1 MKLASD
7 FRQSAREALKG
18 KWGLAV
24 VTGIVASILGAS
36 THGGGGGIN
45 FDFSGFNNSEIETEI
60 NIPSDF
66 NFQNLPS
73 FEEIFPGVEPA
84 FWAIFGTI
92 LAVGLALGLVVG
104 VAFFI
109 LGSIVSPGYAKFNL
123 NLIDGENAEVNDLFK
138 YFKHWSN
145 MVLANLLRSVYI
157 FLWSLLCFI
166 PGFIASYTYSMVPY
180 IMAENPELTAKEAC
194 ERSKQLMD
202 GNRMRL
208 FCLTFSFIGWA
219 ILCAF
224 TCGLGNLVLAPYI
237 EAAIADFYREISD
250 TRPIPEP
257 DESIPVYI
265 PESLV

>member
-7 FRQSAREALKG
+7 FRQSARDALKG

-36 THGGGGGIN
+36 THGGGGVS
-45 FDFSGFNNSEIETEI
+45 FDFSGFNNSDVETEI

-66 NFQNLPS
+66 NFEEFPS
-73 FEEIFPGVEPA
+73 LEEIFPSVEPA

-92 LAVGLALGLVVG
+92 FAVGLAMGLLLG

-123 NLIDGENAEVNDLFK
+123 NLIDGETAEVNDLFK
-138 YFKHWSN
+138 YFKNWSN
-145 MVLANLLRSVYI
+145 MVLANLLRSLYI

-166 PGFIASYTYSMVPY
+166 PGIIASYTYAMVPY
-180 IMAENPELTAKEAC
+180 IMAENPELTPKEAC

-202 GNRMRL
+202 GNRLRL
-208 FCLTFSFIGWA
+208 FCLTFSFIGWSF
-219 ILCAF
+219 LCAV
-224 TCGLGNLVLAPYI
+224 TCGIGYIVLTPYI
-237 EAAIADFYREISD
+237 EAAVADFYREISD
-250 TRPIPEP
+250 TRPVPEP

-265 PESLV
+265 PESQN

>member
-7 FRQSAREALKG
+7 FRQSARDALKG

-36 THGGGGGIN
+36 THGGGGVS
-45 FDFSGFNNSEIETEI
+45 FDFSGFNNSDVETEI

-66 NFQNLPS
+66 NFEEFPS
-73 FEEIFPGVEPA
+73 LEEIFPSVEPA

-92 LAVGLALGLVVG
+92 FAVGLAMGLLLG

-123 NLIDGENAEVNDLFK
+123 NLIDGETAEVNDLFK
-138 YFKHWSN
+138 YFKNWSN
-145 MVLANLLRSVYI
+145 MVLANLRRSLYI

-166 PGFIASYTYSMVPY
+166 PGIIASYTYAMVPY
-180 IMAENPELTAKEAC
+180 IMAENPEFTAKEAC

-202 GNRMRL
+202 GNRLRL
-208 FCLTFSFIGWA
+208 FCLTFSFIGWSF
-219 ILCAF
+219 LCAL
-224 TCGLGNLVLAPYI
+224 TCGIGYIVLTPYI
-237 EAAIADFYREISD
+237 EAAVADFYREISD
-250 TRPIPEP
+250 TRPVPEP

-265 PESLV
+265 PESQN

>member
-7 FRQSAREALKG
+7 FRQSARDALKG

-36 THGGGGGIN
+36 THGGGGVS
-45 FDFSGFNNSEIETEI
+45 FDFSGFNNSDVETEI

-66 NFQNLPS
+66 NFEEFPS
-73 FEEIFPGVEPA
+73 LEEFFPSVEPA

-92 LAVGLALGLVVG
+92 FAVGLAMGLLLG

-123 NLIDGENAEVNDLFK
+123 NLIDGETAEVNDLFK
-138 YFKHWSN
+138 YFKNWSN
-145 MVLANLLRSVYI
+145 MVLANLLRSLYI

-166 PGFIASYTYSMVPY
+166 PGIIASYTYAMVPY
-180 IMAENPELTAKEAC
+180 IMAENPELTPKEAC

-202 GNRMRL
+202 GNRLRL
-208 FCLTFSFIGWA
+208 FCLTFSFIGWSF
-219 ILCAF
+219 LCAL
-224 TCGLGNLVLAPYI
+224 TCGIGYIVLTPYI
-237 EAAIADFYREISD
+237 EAAVADFYREISD
-250 TRPIPEP
+250 TRPVPEP

-265 PESLV
+265 PESHI